1 MSIERVTRRNHIS
14 HNVKKKL
21 KHEEDCFYTFEAYKY
36 TSWKK
41 CCKRLEKTIT
51 YGLVTSK
58 NKFLWME
65 QPKKQKEL
73 YKRKILSV

>member
-21 KHEEDCFYTFEAYKY
+21 KHEEDCFYNFEAYKY

-41 CCKRLEKTIT
+41 CCKRL
-51 YGLVTSK
+51 
-58 NKFLWME
+58 
-65 QPKKQKEL
+65 
-73 YKRKILSV
+73 